1 MRELVLH
8 CLEAQAEALSDALLE
23 AGVLSVSVEDADFG
37 TDDERPLFG
46 EPGTEPDVQA
56 WDRNRVVALLPDGAD
71 PAQIMA
77 EAAEAGELDPAL
89 FQDWSLRDVPDADWV
104 RLTQS
109 QFGPIQVAERLWIVP
124 SWHRDNPDVPGLDL
138 DAADGAIHIELD
150 PGLAF
155 GTGSH
160 PTTHLCLAWLEAEL
174 PAGATLLDYGCG
186 SGILAIAA
194 RKLGAGPTQA
204 VDIDPQAVQST
215 VFNAQVNGVELDAM
229 LPDGLKDGTFQVVV
243 ANILSNPL
251 KVLAPMLAGRV
262 APGGQLVLSG
272 VLERQAEEVAAAYAP
287 WIAMSV
293 CARATAGSACTA
305 ARPERIA
312 AAQRHGF
319 DHPLPAL
326 RHRLQGGAGPV
337 ADPQWPGALRRL
349 LHGVRRP
356 GQSGA
361 ARGRSR
367 AAGRD
372 AGSHAGR
379 DCGPGRRAGP
389 CGSSLGSARDSDCPG
404 FRAGAAVGRRACFLA
419 IPGAAL
425 GAAAIHDAARR
436 AAQPRTDPPAGA
448 GPGRARRRAG

>member
-23 AGVLSVSVEDADFG
+23 AGVLSVSVEDADLG
-37 TDDERPLFG
+37 TEAERPLFG

-71 PAQIMA
+71 PAQIYEQA
-77 EAAEAGELDPAL
+77 TAEAGVDPIELGG
-89 FQDWSLRDVPDADWV
+89 WSLREVPDADWV

-109 QFGPIQVAERLWIVP
+109 QFGPIHIAERIWIVP
-124 SWHRDNPDVPGLDL
+124 SWHRDDPEVS
-138 DAADGAIHIELD
+138 AAETQADDAIHIELD

-174 PAGATLLDYGCG
+174 PKGATVLDYGCG

-194 RKLGAGPTQA
+194 RKLGAGTTDA

-215 VFNAQVNGVELDAM
+215 ADNARVNQVQLQAL
-229 LPDGLKDGTFQVVV
+229 LPDGLADGTYQVVV

-287 WIAMSV
+287 WLKMSV
-293 CARATAGSACTA
+293 WQARDGWVC
-305 ARPERIA
+305 
-312 AAQRHGF
+312 
-319 DHPLPAL
+319 
-326 RHRLQGGAGPV
+326 
-337 ADPQWPGALRRL
+337 
-349 LHGVRRP
+349 LHGRK
-356 GQSGA
+356 
-361 ARGRSR
+361 
-367 AAGRD
+367 
-372 AGSHAGR
+372 
-379 DCGPGRRAGP
+379 
-389 CGSSLGSARDSDCPG
+389 
-404 FRAGAAVGRRACFLA
+404 
-419 IPGAAL
+419 
-425 GAAAIHDAARR
+425 
-436 AAQPRTDPPAGA
+436 T
-448 GPGRARRRAG
+448 